1 MAQQLHRRFSTQ
13 EVKMLLEKYLNE
25 RVALIYILEILNIQ
39 RSRFFELLR
48 QYRKEPDN
56 FSIEYKRKSA
66 TRRISKEVEKSIIS
80 ELEKEKKLIEDK
92 NIPITYYNYSYIK
105 DQLYQNYRQKVALS
119 TIISR
124 ARKQGF
130 YRPRKKK
137 NRPHDRE
144 LLTNYVGELIQ
155 HDSSHHK
162 FSPYADKK
170 WYLITSLD
178 DYSRLFL
185 FAKLIDKE
193 TSWQHIL
200 ALRLKEVFLTWGTP
214 FSYYVDSLLYLSLCP
229 GKG

>member
-25 RVALIYILEILNIQ
+25 RVALIYILEILNIR

-105 DQLYQNYRQKVALS
+105 DQLYQNYRQKVALC

-130 YRPRKKK
+130 YRPRKKE
-137 NRPHDRE
+137 RRSHERE
-144 LLTNYVGELIQ
+144 VLTNYVGELIQ

-178 DYSRLFL
+178 DCSRLFL

-200 ALRLKEVFLTWGTP
+200 ALKEVFLTWGTP
-214 FSYYVDSLLYLSLCP
+214 LSYYVDSHSIFRFVQGRDSL
-229 GKG
+229 